1 VKERRSKTFCALQP
15 WIGKSSAV
23 LSKRY
28 PDHSAPKT
36 RKRREK
42 SGGEKRG
49 GKLDSGMVIRDGLD
63 TLLSLGIPFIE
74 LIVGLM
80 LKEEEELW
88 V

>member
-1 VKERRSKTFCALQP
+1 
-15 WIGKSSAV
+15 
-23 LSKRY
+23 
-28 PDHSAPKT
+28 
-36 RKRREK
+36 
-42 SGGEKRG
+42 
-49 GKLDSGMVIRDGLD
+49 MVIRDGLD